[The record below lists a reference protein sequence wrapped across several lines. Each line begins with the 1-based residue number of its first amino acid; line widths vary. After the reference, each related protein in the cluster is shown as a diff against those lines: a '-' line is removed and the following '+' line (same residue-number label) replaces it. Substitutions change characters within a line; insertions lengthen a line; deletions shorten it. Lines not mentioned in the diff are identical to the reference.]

1 MSTTDA
7 REENKEAM
15 EKISTTDVSGG
26 VLPREL
32 RDEWFEEVQD
42 ESVVLNRV
50 RTVDMPREKMRVP
63 KIGVGERLRT
73 SQAEGTANSEAGVS
87 TDSIDMDAEK
97 GAVYWSLTREA
108 VEDSVDDVPDIVL
121 SQMSQQWAVDTE
133 DLGFNG
139 DETQS
144 GFVAQNDGWVT
155 IAANRGAPTYD
166 HAEDTDGDGVAENQP
181 IDNSLFHNSIQTME
195 SKYLRA
201 DPTFFLNK
209 KQLQEYANNLTNR
222 EDGLGAQV
230 LLGDSDINPF
240 GYDIVGSA
248 MVPENEG
255 LFTPEDN
262 LLYGI
267 HRDVE
272 IDVLE
277 DSDDIHEQDL
287 FAKYAIRARDDFQV
301 EDENALVHI
310 TGIQSPTA

>member
-1 MSTTDA
+1 MSTNTA
-7 REENKEAM
+7 REENKDAM

-139 DETQS
+139 DESTT
-144 GFVAQNDGWVT
+144 GFTAQNDGWFT
-155 IAANRGAPTYD
+155 IAESRGAPVYHHD
-166 HAEDTDGDGVAENQP
+166 DAGDGTGNPQP
-181 IDNSLFHNSIQTME
+181 INNDMFHGAIQTLD
-195 SKYLRA
+195 SKYLRS
-201 DPTFFLNK
+201 DPSFIVNQ
-209 KQLQEYANNLTNR
+209 KQLQEYANNLIGR

-230 LLGDSDINPF
+230 LLGESEVNPF
-240 GYDIVGSA
+240 GYDVVGTA
-248 MVPENEG
+248 MCPEDKA
-255 LFTPEDN
+255 LFTPEEN

-301 EDENALVHI
+301 EDENACVRI
-310 TGIQSPTA
+310 EGIQTVN